1 MEAKKSPV
9 AAKKPLLSLMRP
21 ETSLLGVTAVRAWD
35 RGLGHS
41 FGGLF
46 TTLNTQAKIY
56 FYSSFYTSSTAGTR
70 PGSRVTSTS
79 TSSAASPALEDIKL
93 IIVIRIIHVMLL
105 KIASWVA
112 GNVVTLFR
120 SDLGSKAAIS
130 PCIRSVYYSAFI
142 VISRPVLALFSG
154 VRHRPQTRA
163 EHLVSK
169 NFTSVIIHS
178 ISSYLVLK
186 LPK

>member
-1 MEAKKSPV
+1 MAMVDSSQHSTL
-9 AAKKPLLSLMRP
+9 KP
-21 ETSLLGVTAVRAWD
+21 
-35 RGLGHS
+35 
-41 FGGLF
+41 
-46 TTLNTQAKIY
+46 N
-56 FYSSFYTSSTAGTR
+56 
-70 PGSRVTSTS
+70 STS
-79 TSSAASPALEDIKL
+79 TLLLFYRGYETRIKGDLYNYELRGQPSLEDSKL
-93 IIVIRIIHVMLL
+93 TIVNRIIHVMFV